1 MSTVTEIADGIFRI
15 STYVPEANIQFNQ
28 FLARDAE
35 PLLYHTGHKRLFPQV
50 REAVAT
56 LIDPAT
62 LCWIGFSHME
72 ADECGALADWQRLA
86 PGANAL
92 CTRVGKRIGVDD
104 FIALRPARALG
115 DGESFATGTFRYRFL
130 QTPQVPHGWDAS
142 LLFEETQGVLFC
154 SDLFHQNGDVE
165 PVTRSDLVGHFRR
178 TLVENRDGPTP
189 GYLPYTPRTA
199 TTLERLGA
207 LKPKVLAA
215 MHGSAFVGDGERAL
229 ADTAAMMREVLA

>member
-1 MSTVTEIADGIFRI
+1 MSTVTEIADGVFRI

-28 FLARDAE
+28 FLVRDAE
-35 PLLYHTGHKRLFPQV
+35 PLLYHTGHRRLFPQV

-56 LIDPAT
+56 LIDPAS
-62 LCWIGFSHME
+62 LRWIGFSHME
-72 ADECGALADWQRLA
+72 ADECGALADWQRVA
-86 PGANAL
+86 PGADAL

-104 FIALRPARALG
+104 FIALRPAKALA

-130 QTPQVPHGWDAS
+130 QTPQVPHGWDAC
-142 LLFEETQGVLFC
+142 LLFEETRGVLFC

-165 PVTRSDLVGHFRR
+165 PVTRSDLVGRFRQ
-178 TLVENRDGPTP
+178 TLVDNRGSPTP

-199 TTLERLGA
+199 ATLNRLGE

-215 MHGSAFVGDGERAL
+215 MHGSAYLGDGERAL
-229 ADTAAMMREVLA
+229 ADAAAMMREVLA